1 MLGCMGLLPSRNSL
15 KGLRQIGDGLGTLDR
30 EVFEAVAESPS
41 PLLDA
46 VMPRLTR
53 AADHSKLW
61 IGIGAG
67 LALFGK
73 PAAARGA
80 TRGLLTLA
88 VTSAVTNQVAK
99 RLRRRERPNH
109 LSVPL
114 TRRSRR
120 VPTSSSLPSGHSASA
135 AAFAVGVG
143 LESPP
148 LGFGLSLLAGLV
160 GLSRVAT
167 GVHYPGDVFAGFG
180 IGAGLAV
187 LGARVVPPIVTT
199 SVPTGEPLR
208 VETPARPGGEGV
220 VLVVNPASGDG
231 TGQRILEQ
239 VRKAL
244 PRTEIVELSKDDDV
258 IEVMRRPRPGGG
270 ARGGRRRRHGGMRC
284 RCGGRDRQAAGGFPR
299 GTFNHFAKDIGCESV
314 AKTVDAIR
322 RGSVS
327 RVDLV
332 YLNERQV
339 VINTASIG
347 SYPKFVQVREKLE
360 RRIGKPL
367 AAVYAMLYVLRR
379 DHPVRIRFDNKTIQ
393 TSLFFLGNSVYLPAG
408 FAPSL
413 RSRLDDGLIDVR
425 ILETGRRFSGVRILT
440 ALALGRLQRSPLYHE
455 LQVPEFAFTAVDG
468 SYRARPR
475 WGSGRQVHRGALHGA
490 LPGAGGVP
498 SAAVTVHG
506 GSANRHTM
514 KYA

>member
-1 MLGCMGLLPSRNSL
+1 MRLVPSRKSL
-15 KGLRQIGDGLGTLDR
+15 RGLRQIGEGLGTLDR
-30 EVFEAVAESPS
+30 EVFEAIAESPS
-41 PLLDA
+41 PLLDT

-67 LALFGK
+67 LAAFGK
-73 PAAARGA
+73 PSMQRGA

-99 RLRRRERPNH
+99 RIRRRARPDH
-109 LSVPL
+109 TSVPL
-114 TRRSRR
+114 IRRSRR
-120 VPTSSSLPSGHSASA
+120 LPTSSSLPSGHSASA
-135 AAFAVGVG
+135 AAFAVGAG

-148 LGFGLSLLAGLV
+148 LGLGLSLLAGLV

-180 IGAGLAV
+180 IGAGIAV
-187 LGARVVPPIVTT
+187 LGARVVPPIVPTT
-199 SVPTGEPLR
+199 LPVAEPLR
-208 VETPARPGGEGV
+208 VEAVARPDGEGV

-231 TGQRILEQ
+231 TGARILEQ

-244 PRTEIVELSKDDDV
+244 PRTEIVELDKDDDV
-258 IEVMRRPRPGGG
+258 VEVMREAAGRAEVLAVGGG
-270 ARGGRRRRHGGMRC
+270 DGTVAC
-284 RCGGRDRQAAGGFPR
+284 AAGIAVETDTPLAVFPG
-299 GTFNHFAKDIGCESV
+299 GTFNHFAKDIGCDSV
-314 AKTVDAIR
+314 AKTVEVIR
-322 RGSVS
+322 LGSVS

-332 YLNERQV
+332 YLNESQV

-347 SYPKFVQVREKLE
+347 SYPKFVQIREKLE
-360 RRIGKPL
+360 HRIGKPL
-367 AAVYAMLYVLRR
+367 AAGYAMLHMLRR
-379 DHPVRIRFDNKTIQ
+379 DHPVRIRFDNKTVQ
-393 TSLFFLGNSVYLPAG
+393 TSLFFLGNSVYLPSG

-425 ILETGRRFSGVRILT
+425 FLETGRRFSSVRILG

-468 SYRARPR
+468 PTVLARDGEAGDKYAEARFKVMYRALAVFRPL
-475 WGSGRQVHRGALHGA
+475 S
-490 LPGAGGVP
+490 
-498 SAAVTVHG
+498 
-506 GSANRHTM
+506 
-514 KYA
+514 

>member
-61 IGIGAG
+61 IGIGVG

-239 VRKAL
+239 VRNAL

-258 IEVMRRPRPGGG
+258 IEVMRAAAGRAEVLAVGGG
-270 ARGGRRRRHGGMRC
+270 DGTVAC
-284 RCGGRDRQAAGGFPR
+284 AAGVAAETDRPLAVFPG

-367 AAVYAMLYVLRR
+367 AAVYAMLHVLRR

-455 LQVPEFAFTAVDG
+455 LQVPEFTFTAVDG
-468 SYRARPR
+468 PTVLARDGEAGDRYTEAHFTVRYRALAVFRP
-475 WGSGRQVHRGALHGA
+475 
-490 LPGAGGVP
+490 LP
-498 SAAVTVHG
+498 
-506 GSANRHTM
+506 
-514 KYA
+514 

>member
-1 MLGCMGLLPSRNSL
+1 MGFLVSRRSL
-15 KGLRQIGDGLGTLDR
+15 RGLRQIGDGLGTLDR
-30 EVFEAVAESPS
+30 EVFEAIAESPS

-67 LALFGK
+67 LAMFGK
-73 PAAARGA
+73 PAVQRGA
-80 TRGLLTLA
+80 TRGLLSLA

-99 RLRRRERPNH
+99 RLRRRARPNH

-114 TRRSRR
+114 MRRSRR
-120 VPTSSSLPSGHSASA
+120 IPTSSSLPSGHSASA

-148 LGFGLSLLAGLV
+148 VGFGLSLLAGLV

-180 IGAGLAV
+180 IGAGIAV
-187 LGARVVPPIVTT
+187 LGARVVPPIVPTT
-199 SVPTGEPLR
+199 VRTADPLQ
-208 VETPARPGGEGV
+208 VDTVARPEGEGV

-231 TGQRILEQ
+231 TGQRILDQ

-244 PRTEIVELSKDDDV
+244 PRAEIVELDKDDDV
-258 IEVMRRPRPGGG
+258 IAVMRGASGRAEVLAVGGG
-270 ARGGRRRRHGGMRC
+270 DGTVAC
-284 RCGGRDRQAAGGFPR
+284 AAGVAAQTDTPLAVFPG
-299 GTFNHFAKDIGCESV
+299 GTFNHFAKDIGCDSV

-332 YLNERQV
+332 YLNEKQV

-367 AAVYAMLYVLRR
+367 AAVYAMLHMLRR

-393 TSLFFLGNSVYLPAG
+393 TSLFFLGNSVYLPSG

-425 ILETGRRFSGVRILT
+425 ILETGRKFSGVRILT

-455 LQVPEFAFTAVDG
+455 LQVPEFSFTAVDG
-468 SYRARPR
+468 PTVLARDGEAGDKLAEASFTVHYRALAVFRP
-475 WGSGRQVHRGALHGA
+475 
-490 LPGAGGVP
+490 LP
-498 SAAVTVHG
+498 
-506 GSANRHTM
+506 
-514 KYA
+514 